1 MLVTVVLALVVTIA
15 ALVTVFLLRSR
26 QENSPSANA
35 EGEAPDA
42 PSVSGSSPAGD
53 CPESRCVV
61 LVSVDVDGSTV
72 ELLADQ
78 DGRSG
83 RVRVDWGT
91 DTATVL
97 ESTIATM
104 GAKVGGDSLRCVEG
118 AISVCLVRGS
128 LEDGTVGEVVV
139 ARGGTW
145 RPADRPYFSNAGTI
159 ALDDVSGDEVP
170 EVVVV
175 RHDCAVSDPEASC
188 KVAPVVAAVYEV
200 GGAELGCTGHYTSPS
215 DIRGWPDVRVSEG
228 ELRPCP

>member
-1 MLVTVVLALVVTIA
+1 MLVTVVLAVVVTVA
-15 ALVTVFLLRSR
+15 SLVTVFLIRPR
-26 QENSPSANA
+26 HEDSPPANA
-35 EGEAPDA
+35 DGATPEA
-42 PSVSGSSPAGD
+42 PSVSSAAGD
-53 CPESRCVV
+53 CPDGRCVV
-61 LVSVDVDGSTV
+61 LASADVDGSTV

-83 RVRVDWGT
+83 RVRVGWGS

-118 AISVCLVRGS
+118 ATSVCLVRGS
-128 LEDGTVGEVVV
+128 LEDGAVGEVMV

-159 ALDDVSGDEVP
+159 ALDDVSGDAVP

-175 RHDCAVSDPEASC
+175 RHDCAASDPEASC

-200 GGAELGCTGHYTSPS
+200 GGAELGCTRHYTSPS
-215 DIRGWPDVRVSEG
+215 DIRGWPDVRVGEG
-228 ELRPCP
+228 ELRPCA